1 MCNGLRKIYGEEEVI
16 CQGVGPKYT
25 ASLTDNIGGI
35 GTSRAAVAEATGM
48 FTTAGSRCSDAVL
61 SFGGYRFVIASISLR
76 SHRDLPWDSLPKYN
90 FLTRDGNSQGTAVMH
105 ATVGKLPKDLQ
116 ERIAAGVLFGDT
128 RNKQDKSQVPGFPKE
143 KVTVYCDANDG
154 VCGGLLN
161 VNAGHFVY
169 TIDGWGQ
176 KAIKFLKEKIDAA
189 LAAKGGAS
197 ASAAA
202 EEEAAPAE
210 EAPAKPKPK
219 AAKASGA
226 KGKGGW
232 VDYESM
238 ASPMVEERR

>member
-1 MCNGLRKIYGEEEVI
+1 
-16 CQGVGPKYT
+16 
-25 ASLTDNIGGI
+25 
-35 GTSRAAVAEATGM
+35 
-48 FTTAGSRCSDAVL
+48 
-61 SFGGYRFVIASISLR
+61 
-76 SHRDLPWDSLPKYN
+76 
-90 FLTRDGNSQGTAVMH
+90 MH

-197 ASAAA
+197 APAV
-202 EEEAAPAE
+202 EEGDAPAE
-210 EAPAKPKPK
+210 EAPAPAKPKPK
-219 AAKASGA
+219 AAKASGV

-238 ASPMVEERR
+238 APPMV